1 MSSLNFGKDNSV
13 DKYQEFLADYNDYKN
28 DDLNVNKA
36 KRVAV
41 SSWHLVDWT
50 FQEFKSTH
58 NFTDIGNYRESLY
71 PNCDSLKIMHDI
83 ANTTKHKLLTR
94 PKADLKDTKEHRGDF
109 SNDFSF
115 DFDISYLEL
124 EKNDG
129 TILRFVEET
138 EKVKGFWD
146 NYFADK

>member
-1 MSSLNFGKDNSV
+1 MNSLNFGKDNAK
-13 DKYQEFLADYNDYKN
+13 DKYEEFLADYNDYKN
-28 DDLNVNKA
+28 DDLNIVKA

-50 FQEFKSTH
+50 FQEYQSSH
-58 NFTDIGNYRESLY
+58 NYSELGSYRESLY
-71 PNCDSLKIMHDI
+71 PDCDSLKIMHDI

-94 PKADLKDTKEHRGDF
+94 PKANLKNTKEHKGGF
-109 SNDFSF
+109 SSDFSF

-129 TILRFVEET
+129 TILRFIEET
-138 EKVKGFWD
+138 EKVKDFWD
-146 NYFADK
+146 NYFGDK

>member
-1 MSSLNFGKDNSV
+1 MNSLNFGKDNAK
-13 DKYQEFLADYNDYKN
+13 DKYEEFLADYNDYKN
-28 DDLNVNKA
+28 DDLNIVKA

-50 FQEFKSTH
+50 FQEYQSIH
-58 NFTDIGNYRESLY
+58 NYSEIGSYRESLY
-71 PNCDSLKIMHDI
+71 PDCDSLKIMHDI

-94 PKADLKDTKEHRGDF
+94 PKANLKNTKEHKGDF
-109 SNDFSF
+109 SSDFSF

-129 TILRFVEET
+129 TILRFIEET
-138 EKVKGFWD
+138 EKVRNFWD

>member
-1 MSSLNFGKDNSV
+1 MNSLNFGKDNAK
-13 DKYQEFLADYNDYKN
+13 DKYEEFLADYNDYKN
-28 DDLNVNKA
+28 DDLNIVKA

-50 FQEFKSTH
+50 FQEYQSSH
-58 NFTDIGNYRESLY
+58 NYSELGSYRESLY
-71 PNCDSLKIMHDI
+71 PDCDSLKIMHDI

-94 PKADLKDTKEHRGDF
+94 PKANLKNTKEHKGGF
-109 SNDFSF
+109 SSDFSF

-129 TILRFVEET
+129 TILRFIEET
-138 EKVKGFWD
+138 EKVKDFWD